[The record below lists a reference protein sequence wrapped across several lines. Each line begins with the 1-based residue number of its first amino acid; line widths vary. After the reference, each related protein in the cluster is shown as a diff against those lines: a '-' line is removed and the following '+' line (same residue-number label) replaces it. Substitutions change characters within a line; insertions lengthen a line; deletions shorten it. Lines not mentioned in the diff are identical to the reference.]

1 MIAQRVLDFSILLA
15 VNLGLILVFAV
26 ILVVNLTRQLTRI
39 PVKVRIRRTRPHNL
53 S

>member
-26 ILVVNLTRQLTRI
+26 ILVVNLN
-39 PVKVRIRRTRPHNL
+39 PPAHPH
-53 S
+53 SGQGSHP